1 MEELWLRHLIRQKLK
16 KKQQNKLKKNKFKIL
31 NILKKKRKDLID
43 QNFSRE

>member
-1 MEELWLRHLIRQKLK
+1 MEELWLRHLIRQRLK